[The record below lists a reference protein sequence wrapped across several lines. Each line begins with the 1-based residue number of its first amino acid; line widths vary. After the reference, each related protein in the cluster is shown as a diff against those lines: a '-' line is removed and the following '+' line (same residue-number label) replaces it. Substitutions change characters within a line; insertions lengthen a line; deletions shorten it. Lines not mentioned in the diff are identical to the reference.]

1 MDEPSVTF
9 GVLMGMEV
17 ENEHYTSAGGSVKE
31 AVLIFC
37 PTGELEEGQIDVTLR
52 MTDLALMG
60 FAPVAITRWD
70 PQDTDSYM
78 IFAKE
83 GLSESLTNAVSN
95 EAGNVVREA
104 LEGSELLKYST
115 TDNNNN

>member
-1 MDEPSVTF
+1 MDEPIVTF
-9 GVLMGMEV
+9 GLLMGLEV
-17 ENEHYTSAGGSVKE
+17 ENEHYAGAGGSGKE
-31 AVLIFC
+31 ALLVFC
-37 PTGELEEGQIDVTLR
+37 PTGESEEGQIDVTLR

-83 GLSESLTNAVSN
+83 GLSDSLTDAVLN

-115 TDNNNN
+115 TDNVD

>member
-1 MDEPSVTF
+1 MDQPFVTF
-9 GVLMGMEV
+9 GLLMGMEV
-17 ENEHYTSAGGSVKE
+17 GNKQDTGACDSGKE
-31 AVLIFC
+31 VLLVYC
-37 PTGELEEGQIDVTLR
+37 LTGESEEGNIDVTLR

-83 GLSESLTNAVSN
+83 GLSESLTNAVLN
-95 EAGNVVREA
+95 EAGSVVREHWKVQN
-104 LEGSELLKYST
+104 S
-115 TDNNNN
+115 